1 MENKESFKKRLKAIE
16 ELTNRLESG
25 ELSVNELVN
34 LETLTRELYE
44 RAIILKYKAFEYK
57 VNPVVESPLNI
68 EDEMDFIE
76 STVED
81 EIEESEPTI
90 DFSIFDA
97 PEATEKE
104 VVEEQIEIVEEVKEE
119 VVETIAPE
127 VIPDVVREEIKEEI
141 IVETPKVVD
150 HTSSQ
155 GQSFW
160 EQLNINNNSL
170 STQFEGAKLDTLVGA
185 FGLNEKLRFINELFD
200 GSSEGFSEAIK
211 VLDTQ
216 SNLDAAKVKSSE
228 LALKHGWDAEE
239 ESVVDFLI
247 MVNRRYA

>member
-16 ELTNRLESG
+16 ELSNRLEGG

-44 RAIILKYKAFEYK
+44 RAIILKYKAFENK
-57 VNPVVESPLNI
+57 VNLIIESPLNI
-68 EDEMDFIE
+68 EDEIDFIVN
-76 STVED
+76 TVED

-97 PEATEKE
+97 PEETEKE
-104 VVEEQIEIVEEVKEE
+104 VIEEQIELVEEVKEE
-119 VVETIAPE
+119 VAETIAPE
-127 VIPDVVREEIKEEI
+127 VIPEVAREEIKEEVI
-141 IVETPKVVD
+141 IETPKVD

-155 GQSFW
+155 GQAFW
-160 EQLNINNNSL
+160 EQLNINSNSL

-211 VLDTQ
+211 ALDTQ

-228 LALKHGWDAEE
+228 LALKHGWDVEE